1 MIWLNKKKYPYMEE
15 VNDGILRQFRYLTPP
30 PALSTEA
37 GEGARRGD
45 VLDVG
50 CGRGQLGEAIR
61 ALGWNVWGVENSPEA
76 CETARTRLDGLIERD
91 LHDFDGVAADLQGGQ
106 FDALIFSDVLEH
118 VYDPLGVLERY
129 LEHVKPGGKVLI
141 SVPNM
146 VVWTNRLRLLFGRVT
161 YSDTG
166 IMDRTHI
173 RFFTFKTAKALV
185 RASGCMLDYTT
196 STPYLIRAFLPL
208 LKGLLSRGS
217 DDIPHNP
224 RALIESRSYRWYMR
238 WIYPLE
244 HWFSCLWRTL
254 FAFRIIV
261 VATKPVVH
269 PRAPLPAQSPSRQ
282 LQEAGGVGA

>member
-15 VNDGILRQFRYLTPP
+15 VNDGILRQFRYL
-30 PALSTEA
+30 SDK
-37 GEGARRGD
+37 GN

-76 CETARTRLDGLIERD
+76 CATASTRLDKLIERD
-91 LHDFDGVAADLQGGQ
+91 LHDFDGVAADLKGRQ

-118 VYDPLGVLERY
+118 VYHPLGVLEQY
-129 LEHVKPGGKVLI
+129 LAHVKPGGKVLI

-146 VVWTNRLRLLFGRVT
+146 VVWTNRLKLLFGRVSYT
-161 YSDTG
+161 DTG

-185 RASGCMLDYTT
+185 RASGCKLDYTT

-208 LKGLLSRGS
+208 LKGLLSRGG
-217 DDIPHNP
+217 DDIPHDP
-224 RALIESRSYRWYMR
+224 RALIDSRGYKWYMR
-238 WIYPLE
+238 WIYPAE
-244 HWFSCLWRTL
+244 HLFSCLWRTM

-261 VATKPVVH
+261 VGTKSVVN
-269 PRAPLPAQSPSRQ
+269 PLAPLPAQAPSRQ
-282 LQEAGGVGA
+282 LQEAGGVHS